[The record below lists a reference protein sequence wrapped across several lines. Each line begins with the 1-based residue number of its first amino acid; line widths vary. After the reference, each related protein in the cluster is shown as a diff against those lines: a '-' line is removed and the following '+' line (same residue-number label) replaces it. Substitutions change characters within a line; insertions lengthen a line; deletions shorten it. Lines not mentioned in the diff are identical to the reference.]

1 MWHCRELAADTV
13 VGGKLVEGSV
23 SSSCLADG
31 TINKCWSRRL
41 AGPEW
46 QEGTSQQ
53 EDSSPVSDK
62 TLSYSSFIL
71 FKF

>member
-23 SSSCLADG
+23 SSSCLADD

-46 QEGTSQQ
+46 QEGTPQQ